1 MNPFYAQINK
11 KHLRK
16 AEGYSGRNIV
26 EKNNKDEDNSPKT
39 LTDKNH
45 QALSQKFR
53 QLYIMNNLGNFL
65 VFFRLLSLYVSFKQ
79 NQTKQIGCDS
89 Q

>member
-1 MNPFYAQINK
+1 MISHVESFLCPDKQGT
-11 KHLRK
+11 LE
-16 AEGYSGRNIV
+16 EGWRIQQLKRC

-53 QLYIMNNLGNFL
+53 RFNKTLEEKTRWEQHKVAACCFE
-65 VFFRLLSLYVSFKQ
+65 
-79 NQTKQIGCDS
+79 
-89 Q
+89 